1 MAFILAQP
9 IIIEKIVIPL
19 GIFISFLLLLSES
32 LEKDRAEL
40 AQKEYFVMAE
50 MRSLDDRIKTV
61 KMAQIKYL
69 RSDSIRK
76 VGDNPMTEDDQKAE
90 DDLRAKFPRHFAA
103 KRTEAKRKIL
113 QLAHK
118 SGSVSVNDCAEYDL
132 GVPFDQ
138 LPEIFKELA
147 EDYCGEV
154 EGTGINLIYHSQRTL
169 MEAIDLAMKAY
180 R

>member
-1 MAFILAQP
+1 M
-9 IIIEKIVIPL
+9 
-19 GIFISFLLLLSES
+19 
-32 LEKDRAEL
+32 

-90 DDLRAKFPRHFAA
+90 DDLRAKFPRHFVA

-147 EDYCGEV
+147 KDHGAKV
-154 EGTGINLIYHSQRTL
+154 EGEGLNMVYTSQRVL
-169 MEAIDLAMKAY
+169 MEAISVAMKAY